1 MRSLKIT
8 PKNVVVLTLFF
19 VNIIAGKNENHISIQ
34 SYYTVILIPIFDKL
48 SFVHILYFTVDEDW
62 RVVGEGENCGGIA
75 GIQCK
80 NELECKYDEVFLD
93 AMGKCVQKG
102 KVNVANKTQIL
113 MVLLGGIMSS
123 F

>member
-8 PKNVVVLTLFF
+8 PKNVVVLILFF

-34 SYYTVILIPIFDKL
+34 SYYTVIPILDKL

-62 RVVGEGENCGGIA
+62 RVVSEGENCGGIA

-80 NELECKYDEVFLD
+80 NELECKYDEVFPD

-102 KVNVANKTQIL
+102 KVNVANKTQI